1 MLSTRIRSS
10 SKYKWW
16 AFAALG
22 IGTFQSVVAHNSII
36 VVLPIIA
43 DHFDTDLAT
52 VQWVVLGELLVL
64 SSLLLP
70 MGRLSDILGRK
81 QIYIVGLLVFLV
93 GLLLAGFS
101 TYIGTLIASKVLQGV
116 GSAMSQGTAM
126 AMIISAFP
134 NKERGK
140 ALGLNLSV
148 VGTGGITGPIV
159 GGIIAGAFGWR
170 WCVFHEHPSRNR
182 GVSGFDDHS
191 RQPVFVSSRP
201 TTTVR
206 LAWCCPFSRNA
217 NDLPAGFDQRLQNRL
232 GVPSP
237 SLQPSWAVGFWRL
250 PSSGGS
256 SAQPSPMLDLRLFQN
271 KLFSM
276 GVAAGFFSFMGMHS
290 MRFLMPFYLF
300 GVLGYSVGQVGLIMV
315 PNAICMILIGP
326 MSGRLSDRYGFRK
339 LNMGGAALA
348 ATGVFLLAW
357 SIDSSSSL
365 GLVMLAMVLQSSG
378 AGIFNSPNH
387 TAILS
392 TVPRIKY
399 GVVSALLSL
408 SRVSAQAHQHCGCH
422 GHCNRYHG
430 IHGLRTQYR
439 GDPRSFKRP
448 RTLRCF
454 QLRSADSLLD
464 HRFFV
469 GGRSEPL
476 SPKRRTARTRPGPRA
491 GPGPVPG
498 KGCSAA
504 LD

>member
-81 QIYIVGLLVFLV
+81 QIYTAGLLVFLV

-170 WCVFHEHPSRNR
+170 WVFFMSIPVGIVAFLASMIILDNR
-182 GVSGFDDHS
+182 F
-191 RQPVFVSSRP
+191 SSQ
-201 TTTVR
+201 
-206 LAWCCPFSRNA
+206 A
-217 NDLPAGFDQRLQNRL
+217 DQRPRFDWL
-232 GVPSP
+232 GAALSAGTLMIFLLALTNAYRIGWGSP
-237 SLQPSWAVGFWRL
+237 PIVAAFLGCGILAAAFIWWELRTT
-250 PSSGGS
+250 
-256 SAQPSPMLDLRLFQN
+256 SPMLDLRLFQN

-315 PNAICMILIGP
+315 PNAICMIFIGP

-357 SIDSSSSL
+357 SVDSSSSL

-408 SRVSAQAHQHCGCH
+408 SRVSAQATSIAVVTVIVTATMASMGYVPNI
-422 GHCNRYHG
+422 GEILDSNDP
-430 IHGLRTQYR
+430 GLFDAFNSGVRTAYL
-439 GDPRSFKRP
+439 
-448 RTLRCF
+448 TI
-454 QLRSADSLLD
+454 ASLL
-464 HRFFV
+464 V
-469 GGRSEPL
+469 VALSLSALKGGQRGQDPDQEPVQVQ
-476 SPKRRTARTRPGPRA
+476 SQVKDAQPR
-491 GPGPVPG
+491 
-498 KGCSAA
+498 
-504 LD
+504 